1 MIFSQN
7 KINEINCFRLGDGV
21 YYSRGNRDKKMAAGA
36 GLIRSER
43 SSKLTKEGAYFIE
56 PIWLRRLVFVYI
68 FIALER
74 NDLLIK
80 HIVST
85 PVML

>member
-1 MIFSQN
+1 
-7 KINEINCFRLGDGV
+7 
-21 YYSRGNRDKKMAAGA
+21 MAAGP
-36 GLIRSER
+36 GLIRSDR

-56 PIWLRRLVFVYI
+56 PIWLTRLVFVYI

-74 NDLLIK
+74 NDLKIK
-80 HIVST
+80 HMVSK